1 VTVDVA
7 GSGYLTTPL
16 IAINGVYP
24 NFVTTGVKLVPV
36 MGNSLVRDI
45 QTTIKYDRYQYA
57 TTIYEW
63 QANTVYTTGEQV
75 RYNNVVWSSDITQST
90 ATFLA
95 DQWTRVDANTLSGV
109 DRTMGFYTPTLNMPG
124 LSLPLLIDGIDYP
137 GVQVDAPD
145 FNQNTGFDVGNFDI
159 NPFDNFSIDAEGR
172 PTYDPGILDARYSSS
187 YTDIYLGTRAIDIN
201 VDGGEYVGP
210 YSSHAPEEL
219 IPGSEFDTLDLR
231 VYTRPGSDW
240 LQQGHGFP
248 SAQIKYT
255 FDTTE
260 PTMSFAGLLP
270 YTALIFVSN
279 QTQRIDLHL
288 GTDYTVDY
296 VNQTVTMIPN
306 GNVID
311 GNVIVIAAYEIGG
324 GNQLYKN
331 IYNGADVGNTVT
343 VPVSY
348 YQYNGTTPE
357 IQEFVIFVNGVLTT
371 DYTYAATGDMAT
383 TVTFGTTYTA
393 TDSITLYVMAP
404 TVVEPTDT
412 PINYSW
418 SIPLTQTIT
427 APGNGTLSFTL
438 DNSLAFNN
446 PDCLIVTV
454 NGGRARTAAGIRHI
468 GDGSTA
474 YTLPDRLGVSQ
485 SMIADNEV
493 EVYIDD
499 IRQSLYTDY
508 VLELYDGTLREVVFA
523 TQPPVGSEIL
533 IYVTTNVQC
542 YVNGDQLIF
551 NPGNG
556 LVPGLGD
563 IIAVTTWNDTRQQR
577 VLSQCF
583 VGPVTTGVVVS
594 EPYDSTDFDVGNT
607 FNAPGSY
614 DYSDGILVTS
624 NNIDL
629 GVTVTDPDRLWVS
642 LNGRRLFNNIGFTVS
657 GTELILTSGILQ
669 TADVLMVTQFTNNV
683 VPEAMAFRIFQDM
696 RGVQATYRITPST
709 TTTTTSA
716 VSLVDDVI
724 YVADANALIEPS
736 FNDNIWGIITIDAER
751 IMYRERNTVNNTIS
765 GLMRGTA
772 GTAITTH
779 DEGAIVY
786 NMSRNNLLNINYQ
799 DYIVSNQFAGDN
811 STTEFTTDIVVDNR
825 PIVYIG
831 GSVEVYFGSTQL
843 PTDSYTITQ
852 VEPVVVVL
860 DSIPQSGTNVVV
872 QVTYLDSTQATAQIT
887 ATGSSARFP
896 TNIDIGLEEQASNTY
911 VLDNFNPVTVTFD
924 AAPPTDHVVYIKNQ
938 REDNFDFI
946 VANGTATTFVA
957 NIDLSL
963 PVEVYVG
970 GIEIPEDEYQVISL
984 DPVIVV
990 FDTPPPNGP
999 TIDILVRNGITWYE
1013 QGITTAS
1020 NGEPLQTTETST
1032 ARFFRGL

>member
-1 VTVDVA
+1 
-7 GSGYLTTPL
+7 
-16 IAINGVYP
+16 
-24 NFVTTGVKLVPV
+24 
-36 MGNSLVRDI
+36 
-45 QTTIKYDRYQYA
+45 
-57 TTIYEW
+57 
-63 QANTVYTTGEQV
+63 
-75 RYNNVVWSSDITQST
+75 
-90 ATFLA
+90 
-95 DQWTRVDANTLSGV
+95 
-109 DRTMGFYTPTLNMPG
+109 
-124 LSLPLLIDGIDYP
+124 
-137 GVQVDAPD
+137 
-145 FNQNTGFDVGNFDI
+145 
-159 NPFDNFSIDAEGR
+159 
-172 PTYDPGILDARYSSS
+172 
-187 YTDIYLGTRAIDIN
+187 
-201 VDGGEYVGP
+201 
-210 YSSHAPEEL
+210 L

-255 FDTTE
+255 LDTTE

-279 QTQRIDLHL
+279 QTQSIDLHM
-288 GTDYTVDY
+288 GVDYTVDY
-296 VNQTVTMIPN
+296 VNQTVTMLPN
-306 GNVID
+306 GNVVN
-311 GNVIVIAAYEIGG
+311 GNVIVIVAYEIGG

-331 IYNGADVGNTVT
+331 IYNGADIGNTVT

-371 DYTYAATGDMAT
+371 DYTYVATGDMAT

-393 TDSITLYVMAP
+393 TDSITLYVIAP

-418 SIPLTQTIT
+418 SIPQTQMID
-427 APGNGTLSFTL
+427 APGGVLSFTL

-474 YTLPDRLGVSQ
+474 YTLPNRLGFSQ

-493 EVYIDD
+493 QVYIDD
-499 IRQSLYTDY
+499 VRQSLYTDY
-508 VLELYDGTLREVVFA
+508 VLESYDGSLREVIFA

-542 YVNGDQLIF
+542 YVDGDQLIF
-551 NPGNG
+551 NAGNG

-583 VGPVTTGVVVS
+583 VGPVTTGVVDA
-594 EPYDSTDFDVGNT
+594 EPYDSTDFDVGN
-607 FNAPGSY
+607 FLFAPGSF
-614 DYSDGILVTS
+614 DYSDGILITS

-629 GVTVTDPDRLWVS
+629 GVTVTNPDRLWVS

-669 TADVLMVTQFTNNV
+669 TTDVLMVTQFTNAV

-696 RGVQATYRITPST
+696 RGVQATYSITPAT
-709 TTTTTSA
+709 TTTTTLA
-716 VSLVDDVI
+716 VLPTDDVI
-724 YVADANALIEPS
+724 YVDNANALINPS
-736 FNDNIWGIITIDAER
+736 FNDNIWGVVTIDAER
-751 IMYRERNTVNNTIS
+751 IMYRERDTVNNTIS

-772 GTAITTH
+772 GTAITSH

-786 NMSRNNLLNINYQ
+786 NMARNNLLNENYQ

-843 PTDSYTITQ
+843 PLDAYTITQ

-872 QVTYLDSTQATAQIT
+872 QVTYLDSTQDTAQIT

-896 TNIDIGLEEQASNTY
+896 TDIDIGLEEQASNTY
-911 VLDNFNPVTVTFD
+911 VLDDFSPVTITFD
-924 AAPPTDHVVYIKNQ
+924 DAPPADHVVYIRNQ
-938 REDNFDFI
+938 RGAEDEFDFSI
-946 VANGTATTFVA
+946 ANGTATTFVA
-957 NIDLSL
+957 DIDLSL

-999 TIDILVRNGITWYE
+999 TIDILVRNGVTWYE

-1020 NGEPLQTTETST
+1020 NGEPLQITETPP
-1032 ARFFRGL
+1032 ARFLRGL

>member
-1 VTVDVA
+1 
-7 GSGYLTTPL
+7 
-16 IAINGVYP
+16 
-24 NFVTTGVKLVPV
+24 
-36 MGNSLVRDI
+36 
-45 QTTIKYDRYQYA
+45 
-57 TTIYEW
+57 
-63 QANTVYTTGEQV
+63 VYTTGEQV

-95 DQWTRVDANTLSGV
+95 DQWTRVDADTLSGV
-109 DRTMGFYTPTLNMPG
+109 DRTMGFYTPTANMPG

-145 FNQNTGFDVGNFDI
+145 FNQNTGFDVGNYDI

-187 YTDIYLGTRAIDIN
+187 YTDQYLGTRAIDIN
-201 VDGGEYVGP
+201 VDGGPYIST

-248 SAQIKYT
+248 SAQIKYELDPIDPM
-255 FDTTE
+255 F
-260 PTMSFAGLLP
+260 SFAGLLP
-270 YTALIFVSN
+270 YTALVFVSN
-279 QTQRIDLHL
+279 QTQGIDLHEH
-288 GTDYTVDY
+288 VDY
-296 VNQTVTMIPN
+296 MINYVDQTAEMILSGRCQPDD
-306 GNVID
+306 I
-311 GNVIVIAAYEIGG
+311 IVLTAYEIGG

-404 TVVEPTDT
+404 TVVELTDT

-418 SIPLTQTIT
+418 SIPQTQMIN
-427 APGNGTLSFTL
+427 APGNVLSFTL

-446 PDCLIVTV
+446 SDCLIVTV

-474 YTLPDRLGVSQ
+474 YTLPDRLGFSQ

-499 IRQSLYTDY
+499 VRQSLYTDY
-508 VLELYDGTLREVVFA
+508 VLESYDGTVREVIFA
-523 TQPPVGSEIL
+523 TQPPVGAEIL
-533 IYVTTNVQC
+533 IYVTTDVQC

-583 VGPVTTGVVVS
+583 VGPVTTGIVES
-594 EPYDSTDFDVGNT
+594 EPYDSTDFDVGNLQSQ
-607 FNAPGSY
+607 PGSY
-614 DYSDGILVTS
+614 DYSDGVLITS

-629 GVTVTDPDRLWVS
+629 GATITNPDRLWVS

-669 TADVLMVTQFTNNV
+669 TTDVLMVTQFTNAV
-683 VPEAMAFRIFQDM
+683 VPEVMAFRIFQDM
-696 RGVQATYRITPST
+696 RGVQATYRITPET

-724 YVADANALIEPS
+724 YVDDANALLEPS
-736 FNDNIWGIITIDAER
+736 LNDNILGVVTIDAER
-751 IMYRERNTVNNTIS
+751 IVYRERNTANNTIS

-772 GTAITTH
+772 GTSITTH

-831 GSVEVYFGSTQL
+831 GSVEVYFGATQL
-843 PTDSYTITQ
+843 PSDAYTITQ

-896 TNIDIGLEEQASNTY
+896 TDIDIGLEEQASNTY
-911 VLDNFNPVTVTFD
+911 VLDDFDPVVITFD
-924 AAPPTDHVVYIKNQ
+924 TAPPADHVVYIRNQ
-938 REDNFDFI
+938 RGAEDEFDFSI
-946 VANGTATTFVA
+946 ANGTATTFTTD
-957 NIDLSL
+957 IDLSL

-970 GIEIPEDEYQVISL
+970 GVEIPEDEYQVISL

-999 TIDILVRNGITWYE
+999 TIDIQVRNGVTWYE

-1020 NGEPLQTTETST
+1020 NGEPLQTTNTAP